1 MSFSDRVSPI
11 CLPSASTNYDNK
23 VATVTGWGTLSSG
36 GSQPNILQKVLLL
49 FCFYILILS
58 LLGQVDVKTMTNAK
72 CSASDTLYSA
82 SDITSNMICARD
94 TGKDSCQGDS
104 GGPMVTNEGSYYS
117 IIGK

>member
-1 MSFSDRVSPI
+1 
-11 CLPSASTNYDNK
+11 
-23 VATVTGWGTLSSG
+23 
-36 GSQPNILQKVLLL
+36 
-49 FCFYILILS
+49 
-58 LLGQVDVKTMTNAK
+58 MTNAK

-82 SDITSNMICARD
+82 SDITNNMICAQD